1 MRLTEEELEKLSIY
15 NKELKD
21 IPAPTIEER
30 ENFIKWLDH
39 IQTVCMNVFYA
50 TAPDELWKNNEVVNF
65 VLIGQT
71 DKHNTEI
78 PRGLYCVDIDPTYDK
93 SYRDPIA
100 QAFAYLGKA
109 PEDFKFV
116 PSSFSAVLP
125 KPTAHERFSARMF
138 FKKLINDNAENQDL
152 CVWASKLQ

>member
-1 MRLTEEELEKLSIY
+1 MRTQEEMEDIAIY
-15 NKELKD
+15 NKELRD

-30 ENFIKWLDH
+30 ESFIKWIDYM
-39 IQTVCMNVFYA
+39 QTVCMNVFYA
-50 TAPDELWKNNEVVNF
+50 TAPDELWKDKEVYNF

-71 DKHNTEI
+71 DKRNTKI
-78 PRGLYCVDIDPTYDK
+78 PRGLYCVDLDPIYDR

-100 QAFAYLGKA
+100 LAFAYLGKA

-125 KPTAHERFSARMF
+125 KPTAHERFSAKMF
-138 FKKLINDNAENQDL
+138 FRKLISDNSENQEL
-152 CVWASKLQ
+152 CDWASKLK

>member
-1 MRLTEEELEKLSIY
+1 MRTQEETEAIAIY
-15 NKELKD
+15 NKELRD

-30 ENFIKWLDH
+30 ESFIKWIDYM
-39 IQTVCMNVFYA
+39 QTVCMNVFYA
-50 TAPDELWKNNEVVNF
+50 TAPDELWKDKEVYNF

-71 DKHNTEI
+71 DKRNTKI
-78 PRGLYCVDIDPTYDK
+78 PRGLYCVDLDPIYDK

-100 QAFAYLGKA
+100 LAFAYLGKA

-125 KPTAHERFSARMF
+125 KPTAHERFSAKMF
-138 FKKLINDNAENQDL
+138 FRKLISDNSENQEL
-152 CVWASKLQ
+152 CDWASKLK